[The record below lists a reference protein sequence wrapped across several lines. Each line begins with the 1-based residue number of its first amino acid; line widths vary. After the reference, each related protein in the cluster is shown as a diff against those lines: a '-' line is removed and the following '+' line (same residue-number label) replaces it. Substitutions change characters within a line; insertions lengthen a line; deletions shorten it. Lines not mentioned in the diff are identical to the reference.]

1 MASALRPTMLRQ
13 AFAAAAPAQR
23 CFSTAMPAFR
33 AAQLA
38 RQQPIK
44 SAFVRNALPGATRV
58 AAFHAS
64 PARAI
69 LPPLPQVIKGT
80 VNDAA
85 QVPDPTPMHGS
96 YHWSFERIMSAGLI
110 PLTVAPFATGS
121 LNPTLDSLL
130 IAGILIHS
138 HIGFESVII
147 DYVPEH
153 RMPRLRKLLMW
164 ALKAATV
171 VVGIG
176 FYEFETN
183 DVGLTEAIKRVWKA

>member
-1 MASALRPTMLRQ
+1 MPHRCQTQRQCTAPTTGRLRGKLQSLIPVEH
-13 AFAAAAPAQR
+13 AAKQ
-23 CFSTAMPAFR
+23 S
-33 AAQLA
+33 
-38 RQQPIK
+38 
-44 SAFVRNALPGATRV
+44 
-58 AAFHAS
+58 
-64 PARAI
+64 
-69 LPPLPQVIKGT
+69 
-80 VNDAA
+80 
-85 QVPDPTPMHGS
+85 
-96 YHWSFERIMSAGLI
+96 RIMSAGLI